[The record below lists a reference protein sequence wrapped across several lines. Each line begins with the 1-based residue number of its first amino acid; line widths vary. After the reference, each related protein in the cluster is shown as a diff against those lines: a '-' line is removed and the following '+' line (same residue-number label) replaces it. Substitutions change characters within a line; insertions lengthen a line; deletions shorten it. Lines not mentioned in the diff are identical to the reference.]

1 MSTQSQKSQ
10 KHQPKSEKY
19 KKGHI
24 ELTLGREVF
33 MTSQPDLLSIP
44 FDYEAEIMVKDKHVH
59 RHVPIHERIV
69 EIDQKI
75 EELRLKRDLQERF
88 PKAQE
93 SIYPGEDSQIIETS
107 DRVKNWHRDRA
118 DREARLA
125 KRREKEARKAD
136 EKIKEENEKKDKDR
150 RLQKRI
156 RLANCEARI
165 HEMNHYRVE
174 RDQMNRYQNK
184 VVGELLRHPRT
195 FYYYQASE
203 EALQKVKDK
212 LKAKFHSHKVKL
224 DEQQGR
230 LEYYERQFG
239 EQE

>member
-1 MSTQSQKSQ
+1 
-10 KHQPKSEKY
+10 
-19 KKGHI
+19 
-24 ELTLGREVF
+24 

-59 RHVPIHERIV
+59 RPAPIHERIV
-69 EIDQKI
+69 EIDKKI

-93 SIYPGEDSQIIETS
+93 SIYPGEDLQIIETS

-118 DREARLA
+118 EREARLA

-212 LKAKFHSHKVKL
+212 NKGKFHSHKVKL